1 MLDMTKITKESVSEA
16 QSSENR
22 MPILQR
28 AQIASIHYISMAF
41 LSNVGVA
48 FNEEEAL
55 AIIHE

>member
-1 MLDMTKITKESVSEA
+1 MLDMTKMTKESASEN
-16 QSSENR
+16 QSSGNR

-41 LSNVGVA
+41 LSKFGVV